1 MGASDDLPE
10 IPPAVICQE
19 IGHDWVAVYADD
31 AGDEPEDATIVGR
44 VCQRCGVS

>member
-1 MGASDDLPE
+1 MGADDDLPE
-10 IPPAVICQE
+10 IPAAEVCRQ

-44 VCQRCGVS
+44 VCQRCGTS